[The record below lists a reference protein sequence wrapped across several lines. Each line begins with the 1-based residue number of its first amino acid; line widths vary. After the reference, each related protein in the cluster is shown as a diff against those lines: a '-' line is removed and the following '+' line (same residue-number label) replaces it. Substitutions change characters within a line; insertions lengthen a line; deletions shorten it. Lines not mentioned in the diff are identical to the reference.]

1 MTDRENDVGFIVK
14 QIHDDL
20 GSYLDGRLR
29 ANGLTSAQVEVIRF
43 LSEREGER
51 TTLRDLEEY
60 LGVSH
65 PTVVG
70 LVRRLAEK
78 GILRSDRDPKD
89 GRARNLSLTPM
100 AREERIGIPTF
111 EKVKEAEELLTRG
124 FTGEERLELVRLL
137 RRVQENL
144 KGR

>member
-1 MTDRENDVGFIVK
+1 MTQREYDVGFMIK

-29 ANGLTSAQVEVIRF
+29 ANGLTAAQVDVIRF

-70 LVRRLAEK
+70 LVKRLVEK
-78 GILRSDRDPKD
+78 GIVHSKQDPRD
-89 GRARNLSLTPM
+89 GRAKNLSLTPK
-100 AREERIGIPTF
+100 AREKKIGIPTF
-111 EKVKEAEELLTRG
+111 EKVKEAEELLTKD
-124 FTGEERLELVRLL
+124 FTQEEQRELVQLL
-137 RRVQENL
+137 RRVRENL
-144 KGR
+144 KNR

>member
-1 MTDRENDVGFIVK
+1 MTERENDVGFIVK

-20 GSYLDGRLR
+20 GRYLDGRLR

-60 LGVSH
+60 LGVPH

-70 LVRRLAEK
+70 LVCRLADK

-89 GRARNLSLTPM
+89 GRARNLSLTSM
-100 AREERIGIPTF
+100 AWKEGIGIPTF
-111 EKVKEAEELLTRG
+111 EKVKEAEDLLTQG
-124 FTGEERLELVRLL
+124 FTEEERLELVRLL